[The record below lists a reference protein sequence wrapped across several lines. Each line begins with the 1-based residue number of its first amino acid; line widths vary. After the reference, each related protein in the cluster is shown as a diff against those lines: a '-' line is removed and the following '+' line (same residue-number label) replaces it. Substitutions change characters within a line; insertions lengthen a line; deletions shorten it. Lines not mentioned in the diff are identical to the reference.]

1 MDQQPLAR
9 FLRSRRALLGPTD
22 VGLRDVGPRRTGGLR
37 REEIAA
43 LAHISA
49 SYYARLEQARGPRPS
64 AAVIS
69 SLSNA
74 LRLSDEERTLLFTL
88 SGRSPERDDKTLRS
102 DVTPSVLDLIDRMP
116 GTAAIILNAKFD
128 VLAMNPLAHA
138 LFEGFSAQEN
148 PERNL
153 ARAFFLS
160 PDPSRRHYG
169 VSATEDFAEFAV
181 SQLRAAAERY
191 PGDRGLDGL
200 ITELRSSRSA
210 EFERLWHEV
219 DNVLPRHQMKSLNHS
234 LVGPVELH
242 CNVLSIPDRDQSVV
256 LFTADPGTTS
266 HRALCSLALIG
277 SEDLESAAY
286 R

>member
-1 MDQQPLAR
+1 MDQRPLAR
-9 FLRSRRALLGPTD
+9 FLRSRRALLAPTD
-22 VGLRDVGPRRTGGLR
+22 VGMTDAGPRRTGGLR
-37 REEIAA
+37 RDEVAA

-74 LRLSDEERTLLFTL
+74 LMLSDDERTLLFTL
-88 SGRSPERDDKTLRS
+88 SGRSPERDDRTLRS

-128 VLAMNPLAHA
+128 VLALNPLANA

-153 ARAFFLS
+153 ARAFFLT

-200 ITELRSSRSA
+200 ITELRSRSA

-234 LVGPVELH
+234 LVGWIELH

-266 HRALCSLALIG
+266 HRALCSLALVG
-277 SEDLESAAY
+277 SEDLESATY

>member
-1 MDQQPLAR
+1 MDQRPLAR

-22 VGLRDVGPRRTGGLR
+22 VGLTDAGPRRTRGLR

-74 LRLSDEERTLLFTL
+74 LMLSDDERTLLFTL
-88 SGRSPERDDKTLRS
+88 SGRSPERDDRTLRS

-128 VLAMNPLAHA
+128 VLALNPLASA
-138 LFEGFSAQEN
+138 LFEAFSAQAN
-148 PERNL
+148 TERNL
-153 ARAFFLS
+153 ARAYFLA

-191 PGDRGLDGL
+191 PGDRGLAGL
-200 ITELRSSRSA
+200 VTELRSRSV

-219 DNVLPRHQMKSLNHS
+219 DNVLPRHQKKSLDHS
-234 LVGPVELH
+234 VVGWIELH

-266 HRALCSLALIG
+266 HRALCSLALVD
-277 SEDLESAAY
+277 SEDLETATY